1 MDTNRRTIIIL
12 HRNFVNSCFI
22 FSFFEKLVPNAV
34 FRTVTENVKLLR
46 IVFPDDS
53 YAGEDSAPLVSVLEV
68 YVEVNFFDVGG
79 RDPKFGPVF

>member
-12 HRNFVNSCFI
+12 HRNFVNSSFI

-53 YAGEDSAPLVSVLEV
+53 YAGKNPAPLVSVLKV

-79 RDPKFGPVF
+79 RDPKFGFVF